1 MTRAVQLP
9 GRRQSAGAVAVSGR
23 MAQAVQLPGRIVQA
37 VRIPVRMVY
46 SVAMKRSEAAER

>member
-1 MTRAVQLP
+1 MAGAVRLQ
-9 GRRQSAGAVAVSGR
+9 GRRQSAGAVAVS
-23 MAQAVQLPGRIVQA
+23 GRIVQA